1 MDIVIAVLSL
11 LVGVFI
17 SYYILN
23 KKLLSLSE
31 KNIQLKTT
39 LEEKE
44 KNHAEKLEFVDQLK
58 TQVNSDFKTL
68 ASDILKND
76 RDQLKVDNA
85 DLLTPLQT
93 QLKSFRERIETIT
106 KEQVEERTT
115 LKEQIKSLHEA
126 NIDTQQSAQN
136 LTNAL
141 TYDNKL
147 QGDWGEEILSSLLS
161 SYGFQEG
168 VEFDLQKQH
177 KNEAGEKF
185 KPDVIL
191 HLPEGKDVVID
202 SKVSLKDYVDYVADQ
217 SNEEALKKHIAS
229 IDTQI
234 KNISIKEYEN
244 LEGVRSLDFIFVFI
258 PIEGA
263 LLLALQHKH
272 SLFDD
277 ALKKNIM
284 LVSPSMLSMSL
295 KHSQLLS
302 SGRLTNRIR
311 TLTRLQDRQLAC
323 MTKLALFIDD
333 LDKIEGQ
340 LDKTKEGF
348 SSARN
353 KLSTGKGNL
362 ISRAERLKA
371 LGVKSNKEIGE

>member
-1 MDIVIAVLSL
+1 MNIMIG
-11 LVGVFI
+11 LVSILIGAAI
-17 SYYILN
+17 SYYVLN
-23 KKLLSLSE
+23 KKLFSISQ
-31 KNIQLKTT
+31 KNIQLETKI
-39 LEEKE
+39 EEKE
-44 KNHAEKLEFVDQLK
+44 KNYTEKLQLVEHLKNQVNNEFKAIASEILK
-58 TQVNSDFKTL
+58 T
-68 ASDILKND
+68 D
-76 RDQLKVDNA
+76 RDKLKVDNS
-85 DLLTPLQT
+85 DLLSPLQT

-115 LKEQIKSLHEA
+115 LKEQIKSLHDA
-126 NIDTQQSAQN
+126 NLETQQSAKS
-136 LTNAL
+136 LTDAL
-141 TYDNKL
+141 TYDNKI

-168 VEFDLQKQH
+168 VEFDLQKQY
-177 KNEAGEKF
+177 KNEMGEKF

-217 SNEEALKKHIAS
+217 TNELALKKHITS
-229 IDTQI
+229 IENQI

-295 KHSQLLS
+295 KTVNFMWQ
-302 SGRLTNRIR
+302 TDKQNKNADEIA
-311 TLTRLQDRQLAC
+311 RQAAG
-323 MTKLALFIDD
+323 MYDKLALFIED
-333 LDKIEGQ
+333 LDKIENQ
-340 LDKTKEGF
+340 LEKTKEGF
-348 SSARN
+348 SSAKN

-371 LGVKSNKEIGE
+371 LGVKSNKEISE

>member
-1 MDIVIAVLSL
+1 MLFLRSL
-11 LVGVFI
+11 LYFVG
-17 SYYILN
+17 YYILN

-295 KHSQLLS
+295 KTVNFMWQ
-302 SGRLTNRIR
+302 TDKQNKNADEIA
-311 TLTRLQDRQLAC
+311 RQAAG
-323 MTKLALFIDD
+323 MYDKLALFIDD

>member
-76 RDQLKVDNA
+76 RDQLKVDNS

-147 QGDWGEEILSSLLS
+147 QSDWGEEILSSLLS

-168 VEFDLQKQH
+168 VEFDLQKQY

-202 SKVSLKDYVDYVADQ
+202 SKVSLKDYVDYMADQ

-229 IDTQI
+229 IETQI

-295 KHSQLLS
+295 KTVNFMWQ
-302 SGRLTNRIR
+302 TDKQNKNADEIA
-311 TLTRLQDRQLAC
+311 RQAAG
-323 MTKLALFIDD
+323 MYDKLALFIDD

-362 ISRAERLKA
+362 ISRAERLKT

>member
-11 LVGVFI
+11 LIGVFI
-17 SYYILN
+17 GYYILN

-44 KNHAEKLEFVDQLK
+44 KNYAEKMQLVDQLK
-58 TQVNSDFKTL
+58 GQVNNEFKNI
-68 ASDILKND
+68 ASEILKAD
-76 RDQLKVDNA
+76 VDKLKADNS

-93 QLKSFRERIETIT
+93 QLKGFRERIETIT
-106 KEQVEERTT
+106 KEQVQERTT

-126 NIDTQQSAQN
+126 NIETRQSAQK
-136 LTNAL
+136 LTKAL
-141 TYDNKL
+141 TYDNKQ

-161 SYGFQEG
+161 SFGFRQG
-168 VEFDLQKQH
+168 VEFDLQKQY
-177 KNEAGEKF
+177 KNELGEKF

-191 HLPEGKDVVID
+191 HLPEGKDLVID
-202 SKVSLKDYVDYVADQ
+202 SKVSLKDYADYIADQ
-217 SNEEALKKHIAS
+217 SNEIALKKHITS
-229 IDTQI
+229 IENQI

-263 LLLALQHKH
+263 LLLALQHRPN
-272 SLFDD
+272 LFDD
-277 ALKKNIM
+277 SLKKNIM

-295 KHSQLLS
+295 KTVNFMWQ
-302 SGRLTNRIR
+302 TDKQNKNADEIA
-311 TLTRLQDRQLAC
+311 RQAGK
-323 MTKLALFIDD
+323 MYDKLAGFFND
-333 LDKIEGQ
+333 LDKIESQ

-348 SSARN
+348 SDVRK
-353 KLSTGKGNL
+353 KLQTGPGNL
-362 ISRAERLKA
+362 IGRAEKLRA

>member
-1 MDIVIAVLSL
+1 MDILIGLICLFFGAST
-11 LVGVFI
+11 
-17 SYYILN
+17 SYYFLN
-23 KKLLSLSE
+23 RKLMTSMQS
-31 KNIQLKTT
+31 NIQLETT
-39 LEEKE
+39 LKEKE
-44 KNHAEKLEFVDQLK
+44 KNFAEKLQLVEQLK
-58 TQVNSDFKTL
+58 TQVNSEFKNI
-68 ASDILKND
+68 ASEIIKTDLDK
-76 RDQLKVDNA
+76 LKVDNS
-85 DLLTPLQT
+85 DLLNPLQT

-106 KEQVEERTT
+106 KEQVEERTS
-115 LKEQIKSLHEA
+115 LKEQIKSLHDA
-126 NIDTQQSAQN
+126 NLETQQSAKD

-141 TYDNKL
+141 TYDNKI

-168 VEFDLQKQH
+168 IEFDLQKQY
-177 KNEAGEKF
+177 KNEMGEKF

-217 SNEEALKKHIAS
+217 TNEVALKKHISS
-229 IDTQI
+229 IEKQI

-295 KHSQLLS
+295 KTVNFMWQTDKQNKNADEIARQA
-302 SGRLTNRIR
+302 SGMY
-311 TLTRLQDRQLAC
+311 D
-323 MTKLALFIDD
+323 KLALFIED
-333 LDKIEGQ
+333 LDKIENQ

-348 SSARN
+348 SSVRN

>member
-68 ASDILKND
+68 ASDILKSD

-106 KEQVEERTT
+106 KEQGEERTT

-295 KHSQLLS
+295 KTVNFMWQ
-302 SGRLTNRIR
+302 TDKQNKNADEIA
-311 TLTRLQDRQLAC
+311 RQAAG
-323 MTKLALFIDD
+323 MYDKLALFIDD

>member
-11 LVGVFI
+11 LIGVFI

-44 KNHAEKLEFVDQLK
+44 KNYAEKLEFVDQLK

-76 RDQLKVDNA
+76 RDKLKVDNS

-106 KEQVEERTT
+106 KEQIEERTS

-161 SYGFQEG
+161 SYGFKEG

-202 SKVSLKDYVDYVADQ
+202 SKVSLKDYVDYMADQ

-229 IDTQI
+229 IETQI

-295 KHSQLLS
+295 KTVNFMWQ
-302 SGRLTNRIR
+302 TDKQNKNADEIA
-311 TLTRLQDRQLAC
+311 RQAAG
-323 MTKLALFIDD
+323 MYDKLALFIDD

-362 ISRAERLKA
+362 ISRAERLKT

>member
-68 ASDILKND
+68 ASDILKSD

-177 KNEAGEKF
+177 KNESGEKF

-295 KHSQLLS
+295 KTVNFMWQ
-302 SGRLTNRIR
+302 TDKQNKNADEIA
-311 TLTRLQDRQLAC
+311 RQAAG
-323 MTKLALFIDD
+323 MYDKLALFIDD

>member
-76 RDQLKVDNA
+76 RDQLKVDNS

-295 KHSQLLS
+295 KTVNFMWQ
-302 SGRLTNRIR
+302 TDKQNKNADEIA
-311 TLTRLQDRQLAC
+311 RQAAG
-323 MTKLALFIDD
+323 MYDKLALFIDD

-362 ISRAERLKA
+362 ISRAERLKT